1 MKGRSAWSEF
11 VKTRPFYDWI
21 PARSTREWQP
31 FVLLF

>member
-1 MKGRSAWSEF
+1 MEDPLDPNLLTMRMS
-11 VKTRPFYDWI
+11 YDWI